1 MSFTLLLKT
10 ICFKHMVMIFI
21 LVRKYLHIKLFR
33 KKPTVTIIP
42 CKLLTVTYYR
52 IYVNYK
58 ILGNKNYG
66 KKLAI
71 FKQFYGKKSK
81 YQFFMHFF
89 LLTSNETGRFIPKW
103 DWYDCS
109 QVTLSQIFRSKPST
123 IVCTWD
129 WHNCSQVTLARL
141 FPSETCTSVS
151 KWDWH
156 GYSQRRL
163 AWVFLIDT
171 DMIVFKWHW
180 HDFSQVR
187 QAQLWPADTSKIASK
202 WHWHICS

>member
-1 MSFTLLLKT
+1 
-10 ICFKHMVMIFI
+10 MIFI
-21 LVRKYLHIKLFR
+21 LGRKYLHIKSFR

-58 ILGNKNYG
+58 ILGYKNYG

-71 FKQFYGKKSK
+71 FKQFYGKKST

-141 FPSETCTSVS
+141 FPSETFTSVS

-171 DMIVFKWHW
+171 DMIVFKWQW

-202 WHWHICS
+202 WHWHNCS